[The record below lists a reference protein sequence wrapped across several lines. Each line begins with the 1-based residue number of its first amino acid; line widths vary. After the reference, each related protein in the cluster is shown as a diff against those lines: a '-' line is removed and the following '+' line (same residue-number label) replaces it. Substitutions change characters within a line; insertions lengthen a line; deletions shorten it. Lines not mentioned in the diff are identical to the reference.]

1 MIQYDNA
8 RQFGIILQY
17 TGSVIPGAVPTGI
30 FAGLLG
36 LALALCREFASEWG
50 LETLYKD
57 DFFIKPLAIQILAMV
72 LGYLLVV
79 RTNMALS
86 RWMEGISDV
95 QIMLSK
101 WTDAYTQLNGF
112 FSGKQDSE
120 DKRILFFRVRI
131 AHWFS
136 LMSCLAFST
145 LRGGELTSLEDTH
158 IKEMFPVQLNAPR
171 KSKSFA
177 LCGTGSF
184 GGERMSTLQGSDAF
198 IQERRTEDNRKQEQ
212 QRALDL
218 YVLANPTPEEVDRL
232 DAAADKVNLIMLWI
246 IQGICLE
253 VRSKTLDAPPPIV
266 TRVLQELSNGI
277 LGFNQAHKVAM
288 VPFPFP
294 FAQMVSILL
303 CFLYVGVPFYVDS
316 FTQNVVVTPIISFI
330 IPMLYHG
337 LNHIAIE
344 LEEPFGLDYNDVDIE
359 TRHTEFL
366 HMLVDTLRQPVIP
379 PVSEENSLE
388 ARIRKG
394 CSKRH
399 HRILAEICSPLVL
412 PKRPDEQEAEDITGD
427 VHNSTDGVDGRIAT
441 NGSDRDVAKREGTLE
456 SKREGT
462 LDPEFTWA
470 DESHREE
477 TFGSLLHPQG

>member
-1 MIQYDNA
+1 MIAYDNS

-17 TGSVIPGAVPTGI
+17 TGSVIPSALPIGI
-30 FAGLLG
+30 FTSLLG
-36 LALALCREFASEWG
+36 LALAVCREFAEEWG
-50 LETLYKD
+50 LQSLYEQKLLV
-57 DFFIKPLAIQILAMV
+57 KPVAIQILALV
-72 LGYLLVV
+72 IGYLLVV
-79 RTNMALS
+79 RTNMALA

-112 FSGKQDSE
+112 FSGRQDTE

-158 IKEMFPVQLNAPR
+158 IKEMFPAQVDVPR

-177 LCGTGSF
+177 ACGSLRLRSQI
-184 GGERMSTLQGSDAF
+184 EQRSSAAPEEMDDMPF
-198 IQERRTEDNRKQEQ
+198 IQEKRAEENRKQEQ

-218 YVLANPTPEEVDRL
+218 YVLANPTSYEVEL
-232 DAAADKVNLIMLWI
+232 LESVTDKVNLIMLWI

-253 VRSKTLDAPPPIV
+253 VRAKTLDAPPPIV
-266 TRVLQELSNGI
+266 TRVLQELSNGM

-303 CFLYVGVPFYVDS
+303 CFLYIVVPFYVDA
-316 FTQNVVVTPIISFI
+316 FTQNIVVTPLISFV
-330 IPMLYHG
+330 IPVAYHG

-344 LEEPFGLDYNDVDIE
+344 LEEPFGLDYNDIDIE
-359 TRHTEFL
+359 GRHTEFL
-366 HMLVDTLRQPVIP
+366 QMLVDTIRQPIIP
-379 PVSEENSLE
+379 PVSKENSLE
-388 ARIRKG
+388 GRIRKG
-394 CSKRH
+394 CTKRH
-399 HRILAEICSPLVL
+399 QRILKEIGSPMVL
-412 PKRPDEQEAEDITGD
+412 PKDLDQEGGGAD
-427 VHNSTDGVDGRIAT
+427 VMSRDLADLV
-441 NGSDRDVAKREGTLE
+441 NGSMAAYNYDK
-456 SKREGT
+456 
-462 LDPEFTWA
+462 DPAVEVEETWL

-477 TFGSLLHPQG
+477 SFGSLLYSQGLSWSR